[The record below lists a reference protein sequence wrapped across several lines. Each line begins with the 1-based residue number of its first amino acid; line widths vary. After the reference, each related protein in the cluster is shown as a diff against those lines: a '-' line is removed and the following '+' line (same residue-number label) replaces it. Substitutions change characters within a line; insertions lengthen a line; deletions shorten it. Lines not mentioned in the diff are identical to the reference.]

1 MAYYNDKVTKNEN
14 LKKNWPLIEHNPH
27 WINFIISILKVKYIY
42 TPNTYTKFRRDL
54 FCLKWNRKGKSILG
68 LWKKM

>member
-1 MAYYNDKVTKNEN
+1 
-14 LKKNWPLIEHNPH
+14 
-27 WINFIISILKVKYIY
+27 VKYIY
-42 TPNTYTKFRRDL
+42 TPNTYTKFRGDL